1 MPARE
6 AEGAILAHGLRTAAG
21 AFKKGR
27 VLAAADID
35 ALLAAGQE
43 TVVAA
48 RLEAGDIG
56 EDAAAAAVAAAA
68 RGAGVAAAAPFAGRS
83 NLYAEAA
90 GLALVD
96 PARVDAVNRLD
107 ESLTLATAAPF
118 APVARRRMMATVKV
132 IPFAAPAS
140 AVAAAARL
148 AAEGGPLISLAPFGS
163 KTIGLVMSRLPGA
176 RATVLD
182 NTARTVRERAA
193 RVGARLLDDRRVDH
207 EESAIAGAV
216 SAFVASGADIVLVS
230 GASAVVD
237 RRDVAPA
244 GIERA
249 GGRIEHFG
257 MPVDPGNLL
266 LLAAVENAGRRVPVV
281 VMPGCARSP
290 KLNGFD
296 WVLERLAADL
306 PVRGDDIRRMGAGG
320 LLKEIPVRPQP
331 RDRAAPGAADT
342 STASARMP
350 RVAALLLAAGQSL
363 RMGEVNKLLADI
375 DGAPMVR
382 RVAETLAASKTSG
395 PPVVVTGH
403 EAARVREAL
412 AGLDATFAHNPDYA
426 DGLSASLRRGL
437 AVLTD
442 SGQGEEGDYDG
453 VLVCLADM
461 PDVTAADIDRLVAA
475 FDPEDGRAI
484 VVPTNRGKRG
494 NPVLWG
500 ARFFPRIAAL
510 SGDVGGRRLIGENA
524 EWVCEVPVGGDGVL
538 RDIDTAETLA
548 DRRRGSGGDRT

>member
-1 MPARE
+1 MAARE
-6 AEGAILAHGLRTAAG
+6 AEGAILAHGVRTPAG

-27 VLAAADID
+27 ALAAADID

-48 RLEAGDIG
+48 RLEAGDVG
-56 EDAAAAAVAAAA
+56 EDAAAATVATAA
-68 RGAGVAAAAPFAGRS
+68 RGDGVAAAAPFAGRS
-83 NLYAEAA
+83 NLYAEGA

-96 PARVDAVNRLD
+96 PARVDALNSVD
-107 ESLTLATAAPF
+107 ESLTVATVAPF

-132 IPFAAPAS
+132 IPFAAPEAT
-140 AVAAAARL
+140 VAAAARL
-148 AAEGGPLISLAPFGS
+148 AAEGGPLVSLAPFAP

-176 RATVLD
+176 RASVLD

-193 RVGARLLDDRRVDH
+193 RVGARVLEDRRVDH
-207 EESAIAGAV
+207 EEGAIAEAV
-216 SAFVASGADIVLVS
+216 STLVAIGADIVLVS

-244 GIERA
+244 AIERA

-266 LLAAVENAGRRVPVV
+266 LLAAIEAPERRVPVV
-281 VMPGCARSP
+281 GMPGCARSP

-306 PVRGDDIRRMGAGG
+306 PVRRKDIVRMGAGG
-320 LLKEIPVRPQP
+320 LLKEIPARPQP
-331 RDRAAPGAADT
+331 RERAAE
-342 STASARMP
+342 SSSASARMP
-350 RVAALLLAAGQSL
+350 RIAALLLAAGQSR
-363 RMGEVNKLLADI
+363 RMGAVNKLLADI

-382 RVAETLAASKTSG
+382 RVAEALAASKTWG
-395 PPVVVTGH
+395 PTLAVTGH

-412 AGLDATFAHNPDYA
+412 AGLDVTFVHNADYA

-437 AVLTD
+437 AALAAPERGED
-442 SGQGEEGDYDG
+442 SEYDG
-453 VLVCLADM
+453 ALVCLGDM
-461 PDVTAADIDRLVAA
+461 PDIAAADIDRLVAA
-475 FDPEDGRAI
+475 FDPDEGRAI

-510 SGDVGGRRLIGENA
+510 SGDVGARHLIGENA
-524 EWVCEVPVGGDGVL
+524 EWVCEVPVCGDGVL

-548 DRRRGSGGDRT
+548 DRRRSGGGRA